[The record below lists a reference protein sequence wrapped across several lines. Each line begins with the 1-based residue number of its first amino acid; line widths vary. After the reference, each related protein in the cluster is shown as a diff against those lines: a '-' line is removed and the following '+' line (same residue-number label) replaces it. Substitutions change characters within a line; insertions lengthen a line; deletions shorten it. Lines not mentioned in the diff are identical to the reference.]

1 MSRSLA
7 AVTDRYGGDVL
18 GGDWRRPARGRSVEL
33 AAEPGTVV
41 EDVETGWVGAVVR
54 VEKAGGV
61 HVVHL
66 EDRHGRTKGFRLGP
80 GFLVDGSP
88 VTLTAPRA
96 KADAEL
102 EQARAASAR
111 TASGSRAV
119 TGQRAK
125 VASGSR
131 IFVEGKHDAELVEK
145 VWGADLRVEGVVVE
159 MLDGVDDLAGAVRD
173 FAPGPGRRMG
183 VLVDH
188 LVPGTKEWRVV
199 EEARRV
205 QPYAAHLLV
214 VGHPY
219 VDVWQSVKPQRLG
232 MDAWPVIPRGTSWK
246 VGIADAPRLAA
257 HVAGRPRPGV
267 APDPGVGR
275 LLRRPRAR
283 AARAR
288 GGADRLRHGPGLTEA
303 RAAATPRSTHRAQ
316 GGVVAD
322 DLGRHV
328 HPAAARATAHDHR
341 LDALGGQ
348 EAGLLVGPHP
358 HEQPAGADRAGQG
371 TVDHEAG
378 AAEHP
383 LLDGGGQQGADP
395 VDELHGPS
403 LALATDSADARVAR
417 GRP

>member
-1 MSRSLA
+1 M
-7 AVTDRYGGDVL
+7 TDRYGGDVL
-18 GGDWRRPARGRSVEL
+18 GGDWRRPPRGRSVEL

-61 HVVHL
+61 RVVHL

-88 VTLTAPRA
+88 VTLTPPRA
-96 KADAEL
+96 RADARL

-119 TGQRAK
+119 TGQRAR

-159 MLDGVDDLAGAVRD
+159 MLDGVDDLAGAIRD

-205 QPYAAHLLV
+205 QPHAAHVLV

-232 MDAWPVIPRGTSWK
+232 MDV
-246 VGIADAPRLAA
+246 
-257 HVAGRPRPGV
+257 
-267 APDPGVGR
+267 
-275 LLRRPRAR
+275 
-283 AARAR
+283 
-288 GGADRLRHGPGLTEA
+288 
-303 RAAATPRSTHRAQ
+303 
-316 GGVVAD
+316 
-322 DLGRHV
+322 
-328 HPAAARATAHDHR
+328 
-341 LDALGGQ
+341 
-348 EAGLLVGPHP
+348 
-358 HEQPAGADRAGQG
+358 
-371 TVDHEAG
+371 
-378 AAEHP
+378 
-383 LLDGGGQQGADP
+383 
-395 VDELHGPS
+395 
-403 LALATDSADARVAR
+403 
-417 GRP
+417 